1 MTPVR
6 LSYSILGAGTG
17 FMAMKLVVGLGNPG
31 TQYAGTRHNAGF
43 DVIAELVRRF
53 SSAKA
58 QTKFSSVV
66 HEVFADAGKILLVT
80 PTTFMN
86 RSGEAVQQFVHFYQ
100 IAPQDVVV
108 VCDDMNLPLGRI
120 RWRASGS
127 AGGQKGLADIIQ
139 RLGTDQVPRL
149 RLGVGRP
156 PGQMDAAEFVLSRFR
171 AEQREEFA
179 VMTKIAADS
188 VETWISDGLVCAMNR
203 YNRSSEE

>member
-1 MTPVR
+1 
-6 LSYSILGAGTG
+6 
-17 FMAMKLVVGLGNPG
+17 MAMKLVVGLGNPG
-31 TQYAGTRHNAGF
+31 SQYAGTRHNAGF
-43 DVIAELVRRF
+43 DVVAELVRRF
-53 SSAKA
+53 SSVKA
-58 QTKFSSVV
+58 QTKFSSLV